1 MSWFEI
7 ITIAILILFG
17 GVLTYLMYHLHLTKE
32 DMLNLIVR
40 TEFLEEKV
48 SQLKQKRKP
57 LYEDVKMEITNTKE

>member
-1 MSWFEI
+1 MNWFEV

-17 GVLTYLMYHLHLTKE
+17 GAITYFMYHLRLMKE

-48 SQLKQKRKP
+48 SQLKSAKRKP
-57 LYEDVKMEITNTKE
+57 LYEDVKMEIKE